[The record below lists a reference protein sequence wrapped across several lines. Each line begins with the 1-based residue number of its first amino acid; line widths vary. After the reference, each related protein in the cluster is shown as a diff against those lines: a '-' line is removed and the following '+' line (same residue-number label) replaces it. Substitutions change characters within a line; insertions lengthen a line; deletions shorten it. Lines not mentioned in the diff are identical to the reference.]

1 MKNIDKFRQF
11 LIKTEKKR
19 RNIILVSLGLL
30 VLSILIGIGISSADV
45 FFGTGVSKGEINLS
59 RGLVG
64 HWKLDGDAKDSTP
77 YGNNGIAY
85 GNSSSTT
92 DRHNQANSAYSFPGG
107 ADDYIRVADGYT
119 NTIKG
124 DDTHTVSLWMKGN
137 IFSNTPIIICADTAS
152 NYFFLETNS
161 TGSQLYW
168 GYSTFRTYSSD
179 VSSGWHHV
187 VMVKTGAGD
196 SGNLYLDGI
205 LQTSY
210 SGVLG
215 SVSDSS
221 SHLLIGDYPTSGY
234 NFNGSIDDVR
244 VYNRSLSTDEVL
256 ALYDGYNPSVNL
268 STAEKG
274 LIGYWKLDGNAK
286 DSTPYGNDGTIY
298 GNASST
304 TDRHGQANYA
314 YNFGGGID
322 KIITGTYFPEIST
335 EFTVSAFVKP
345 GTAQIAYAN
354 IWGNHGGSTQGIVL
368 QQDNASTNNYYLA
381 YGDSSDWHLS
391 SNASLTA
398 DVWQHVIAI
407 KTTTALKIY
416 VDGVEVVNTPDT
428 GTVAANPVTNFR
440 IGLGYS
446 SGRNFNGSI
455 DDVRVYNRAL
465 SVSEVSD
472 LYHSYNPGIHISS
485 LQKGLV
491 LDMPLTTTYTKGG
504 AVGSEVMADRTPYE
518 NDGTNHGAVVGS
530 ASTTFDGSDDY
541 IDLTDPLSIFDDSF
555 TISMWAKI
563 PSDASGRVGVL
574 FGDFG
579 LEGIAVN
586 FEIHDDGQTRFY
598 WGGSPDIFGSVD
610 LRDNNWHMITF
621 VRDKANDKVYGY
633 IDTTV
638 DINYSGAIADKTAT
652 VPHRIGRDSR
662 TGDTAL
668 DGSLSNLK
676 VYNRALD
683 LEEIEYLYSLG
694 RL

>member
-30 VLSILIGIGISSADV
+30 VLSILIGIGVTFADV

-59 RGLVG
+59 KGLVG

-85 GNSSSTT
+85 GNASSTT

-465 SVSEVSD
+465 SADEVSD

-504 AVGSEVMADRTPYE
+504 AVGSEIMADRTPYE

-530 ASTTFDGSDDY
+530 ASTTFNGSSDHIEIVNDNSLILTDNLSVSVWVKTNSASSLKDILRKFNSVSGLLNYWIVTYNDKFQFYVGGTSSNNAAVSNSIVQNNIWYHVVGVYDGSNTKIYINGDY
-541 IDLTDPLSIFDDSF
+541 ENSADIPLTPDSNSENILIGHGYDVDRYFNGSIS
-555 TISMWAKI
+555 
-563 PSDASGRVGVL
+563 
-574 FGDFG
+574 
-579 LEGIAVN
+579 N
-586 FEIHDDGQTRFY
+586 
-598 WGGSPDIFGSVD
+598 
-610 LRDNNWHMITF
+610 
-621 VRDKANDKVYGY
+621 VR
-633 IDTTV
+633 I
-638 DINYSGAIADKTAT
+638 
-652 VPHRIGRDSR
+652 
-662 TGDTAL
+662 
-668 DGSLSNLK
+668 
-676 VYNRALD
+676 YNRALSA
-683 LEEIEYLYSLG
+683 EEIQLLYDMG
-694 RL
+694 R